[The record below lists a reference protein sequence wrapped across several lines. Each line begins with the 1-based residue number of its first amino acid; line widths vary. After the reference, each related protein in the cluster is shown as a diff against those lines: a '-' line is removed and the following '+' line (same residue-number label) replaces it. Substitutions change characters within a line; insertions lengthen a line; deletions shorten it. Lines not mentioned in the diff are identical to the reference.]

1 MNDYSTIAETQN
13 FIVLD
18 RYQRGDAVNEDYQ
31 SEDALEREFIG
42 DLEAQGYSYA
52 AEIRTPEAML
62 TNVRVQLE
70 SLNDVQFTAEE
81 WTRFVEK
88 YLDPV
93 SENSTD
99 KARKI
104 HDDYIHDFV
113 FNDGHIEN
121 IRLLDKK
128 T

>member
-113 FNDGHIEN
+113 FDDGHIEN